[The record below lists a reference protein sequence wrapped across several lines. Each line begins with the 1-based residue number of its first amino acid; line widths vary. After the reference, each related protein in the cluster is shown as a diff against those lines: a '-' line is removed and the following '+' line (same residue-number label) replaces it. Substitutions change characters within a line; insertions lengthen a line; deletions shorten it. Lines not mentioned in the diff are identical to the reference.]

1 MNNFSNISTQPF
13 TQGVPQ
19 LNQQITFQQPTF
31 FPQSIGNVYNLS
43 TATDIGNIPAS
54 TNLSVGLCLAENILY
69 IKSLQNGAPMILSY
83 RISPL
88 EGPAAPANTMSDT
101 KTNQSVSD
109 IMKEYDERIVA
120 LKKEIAEIKSR
131 LGGKLEW
138 QV

>member
-1 MNNFSNISTQPF
+1 MNNFSNINTQSFP
-13 TQGVPQ
+13 QGIPQ

-31 FPQSIGNVYNLS
+31 FPQPIGSVYNLQ

-69 IKSLQNGAPMILSY
+69 IKSLQGGTPMLLSY

-88 EGPAAPANTMSDT
+88 EGTAAPASATPETTQPNRNELI
-101 KTNQSVSD
+101 KA
-109 IMKEYDERIVA
+109 YDERIA
-120 LKKEIAEIKSR
+120 ELKKEIAAIKER

>member
-1 MNNFSNISTQPF
+1 MNNYQNITQPF
-13 TQGVPQ
+13 PQGMPQ

-31 FPQSIGNVYNLS
+31 FPQPIGSVYNLQ

-69 IKSLQNGAPMILSY
+69 IKSLQGGAPMILSY

-88 EGPAAPANTMSDT
+88 EGTAASTSTTPETTSKPNYTEL
-101 KTNQSVSD
+101 
-109 IMKEYDERIVA
+109 MKAYDERIA
-120 LKKEIAEIKSR
+120 ELKKEVAAIKER

>member
-1 MNNFSNISTQPF
+1 MNNFSNINTQPF
-13 TQGVPQ
+13 PQGMPQ

-31 FPQSIGNVYNLS
+31 FPQPIGSVYGLQ
-43 TATDIGNIPAS
+43 TPTDIGNVPAS

-69 IKSLQNGAPMILSY
+69 IKSLQGGAPMLLSY

-88 EGPAAPANTMSDT
+88 EGAAPASTASEA
-101 KTNQSVSD
+101 TNNPNHAER
-109 IMKEYDERIVA
+109 MKAYDERIA
-120 LKKEIAEIKSR
+120 ELKKEIAAIKEK

>member
-1 MNNFSNISTQPF
+1 MNNFSNITQPF
-13 TQGVPQ
+13 PQGVPQ

-31 FPQSIGNVYNLS
+31 FPQPIGSVYNLQ

-69 IKSLQNGAPMILSY
+69 IKSLQGGAPMILSY

-88 EGPAAPANTMSDT
+88 EGTAAPAN
-101 KTNQSVSD
+101 QSQDSNPP
-109 IMKEYDERIVA
+109 ISNFMKEYDEKIA
-120 LKKEIAEIKSR
+120 TLKKEIATIKER